1 MRDAKPL
8 VGKLLALL
16 LVQHHAVSKPAVFV
30 VPLDL
35 PAAGEMQMG
44 SGEIS
49 GRGGGWEGGGT
60 RTAARQDAVTVP
72 CRVLPTVQRQLQAL

>member
-49 GRGGGWEGGGT
+49 GRGGGWEGGGGGKGEG
-60 RTAARQDAVTVP
+60 RSWGSLSAE
-72 CRVLPTVQRQLQAL
+72 